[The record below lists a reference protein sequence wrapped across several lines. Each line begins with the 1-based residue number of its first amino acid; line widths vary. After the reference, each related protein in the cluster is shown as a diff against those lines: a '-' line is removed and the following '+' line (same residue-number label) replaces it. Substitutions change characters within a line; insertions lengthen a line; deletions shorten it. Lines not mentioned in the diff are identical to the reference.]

1 MSSTMTPRPRL
12 AALLGVTAVATVA
25 ALALA
30 LLTTEPAAA
39 QAPPATEA
47 QAQSIER
54 QLMCPQCPNERL
66 DTCDRPVCRD
76 MKRIIR
82 EQLADGRTP
91 DDIILFFESRYGPRV
106 RADLPFE
113 GFNRLLYGWIGVSL
127 LAVVGGATWYL
138 RSLRRG
144 ARPLAVAAGATPDD
158 RWLDE
163 QLSDGSPSAR
173 DR

>member
-1 MSSTMTPRPRL
+1 MRL
-12 AALLGVTAVATVA
+12 TSLASFVAIAAVALMGMAALLLLSADPVA
-25 ALALA
+25 A
-30 LLTTEPAAA
+30 
-39 QAPPATEA
+39 QVPATEA
-47 QAQSIER
+47 QAQSLER

-113 GFNRLLYGWIGVSL
+113 GFNRLLYGWIGLSL
-127 LAVVGGATWYL
+127 F
-138 RSLRRG
+138 
-144 ARPLAVAAGATPDD
+144 AVAAGAAWYLRSVSRRPGPTPAPATAPDD

-163 QLSDGSPSAR
+163 QLAVDEQRERGQ
-173 DR
+173 